1 MENNK
6 KSEEEII
13 EFTKDDMI
21 SDQNENEKNSSESN
35 NTPEKKEKK
44 KKRKIILIILII
56 FLSVI
61 LILAAAAAIF
71 IGDKLGKIQID
82 SNESTTIAPNQEFV
96 SDEVIDFGKI
106 DDVMG
111 KNLEEILKKWAT
123 NDGQKIKKSHIIN
136 ILLIGSDAS
145 AKQPGRVS
153 VTDKGNT
160 DVMMIVSIDKINKTI
175 KMASIM
181 RDSYIYM
188 DQFNKY
194 AKLNAACSNGGPA
207 YLVETIE
214 NNYKIEIDG
223 YVMVDFDSFT
233 HVIDI
238 LGGVNVDVPSYVANH
253 LGSNFPRGNN
263 VLLNG
268 EQALLFSRVRYTDS
282 DGDISRVARQRQVIN
297 AIINKCKNASL
308 GEINAVLD
316 VILANVRTNV
326 SQKSIIN
333 YATKAV
339 TDGWANFTI
348 QEETFP
354 DKYTRYG
361 YTYKSHWVWIVDY
374 PLAAQTMQLYLYGET
389 NIELPEDR
397 VTAIDE
403 VGGYVA
409 KKESN

>member
-13 EFTKDDMI
+13 EFTKEDMI
-21 SDQNENEKNSSESN
+21 SDQKENEKNSSESN
-35 NTPEKKEKK
+35 NTPKKKEKK

-82 SNESTTIAPNQEFV
+82 SNESTTIAPNQEFI

-145 AKQPGRVS
+145 AKEPGRVS

-339 TDGWANFTI
+339 TEGWANFTI